1 MGCLNDKETSEQVAA
16 RFRPFKTRHASP
28 LDVKTYKIVFLGKSG
43 VGKTSILMRY
53 SQEVFHPTVDSTIGA
68 VFSTKTIKTPDN
80 KMMTIEMWDTAGQER
95 FKAMMPI
102 YYRVADAA
110 VLVYDITSKESF
122 TEVNYWYKE
131 LRSQVG
137 DCLIFVAGN
146 KIDVE
151 EDRQVTLEEATEY
164 CNARNLQNME
174 MSSKSGENVQD
185 FFGDITQ
192 QLIGRVPKKEQENK
206 DNNT

>member
-80 KMMTIEMWDTAGQER
+80 KMMTIEMWDTAGTNQ
-95 FKAMMPI
+95 M
-102 YYRVADAA
+102 
-110 VLVYDITSKESF
+110 
-122 TEVNYWYKE
+122 N
-131 LRSQVG
+131 
-137 DCLIFVAGN
+137 N
-146 KIDVE
+146 
-151 EDRQVTLEEATEY
+151 
-164 CNARNLQNME
+164 
-174 MSSKSGENVQD
+174 
-185 FFGDITQ
+185 ITQ
-192 QLIGRVPKKEQENK
+192 QYLSSDPQKTQFFIFSLLTPLQDKNVSKQ
-206 DNNT
+206 